1 MCIRDSKSNFG
12 NIGPATSIVELIGG
26 VLAKQNGLIPPT
38 INCEKVD
45 PSCGVNVIN
54 KETPLSPSAKMLK
67 SSFSVTGQIASVVI
81 T

>member
-1 MCIRDSKSNFG
+1 MAHKSNFG

-26 VLAKQNGLIPPT
+26 VMAKQNGLIPQS
-38 INCEKVD
+38 INCEQVD
-45 PSCGVNVIN
+45 PNCAINVVGEN
-54 KETPLSPSAKMLK
+54 TSLNNSTSVLK